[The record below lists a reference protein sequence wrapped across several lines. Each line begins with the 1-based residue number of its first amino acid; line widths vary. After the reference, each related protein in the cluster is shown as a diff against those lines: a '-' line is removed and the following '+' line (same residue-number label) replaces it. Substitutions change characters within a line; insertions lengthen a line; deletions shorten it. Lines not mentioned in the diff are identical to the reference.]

1 MAEFNEN
8 DVMEKLRNIIDPELE
23 LNIVDL
29 GLIYKINLNE
39 NGGVGIDMTLTAKG
53 CPISN
58 VIKYEVE
65 EALKSI
71 PGVNAV
77 TVKFVWEPEWNTSM
91 IKPDALK
98 RLKTH

>member
-8 DVMEKLRNIIDPELE
+8 DVLEKLRSIIDPELE
-23 LNIVDL
+23 VNIVDL

-39 NGGVGIDMTLTAKG
+39 NGGVGLDMTLTAKG

-65 EALKSI
+65 EALKNI
-71 PGVNAV
+71 QGVNDV
-77 TVKFVWEPEWNTSM
+77 TVNFVWEPEWNPSM
-91 IKPDALK
+91 IKSDALK

>member
-1 MAEFNEN
+1 MAEFTEN
-8 DVMEKLRNIIDPELE
+8 DVLEKLRNIIDPELE

-39 NGGVGIDMTLTAKG
+39 NGGVGLDMTLTAKG

-65 EALKSI
+65 EALKNI

-77 TVKFVWEPEWNTSM
+77 TVNFVWEPEWNPSM

-98 RLKTH
+98 KLKTH